1 MKAAPAS
8 ANVVDNFA
16 FLEFLATNV
25 GKGGAVQPSQGSF
38 SPARGGAALA
48 TGGHNEIPVS
58 QPANSSVLGPG
69 PGPHVKKQLRRVADP
84 LPGGQLAPL
93 DHAHSF
99 NGSSAGDMRK
109 SHASVAQQELTQQRS
124 LPSLKP
130 AAGYHGAADEAS
142 RTVQRGRCVVS
153 SFVKVPSADSEVIV
167 VYRTLQ
173 ERIQC
178 WVGWRS
184 SR

>member
-25 GKGGAVQPSQGSF
+25 GKGGAAQPPQGSF
-38 SPARGGAALA
+38 SPARGGAPIVP
-48 TGGHNEIPVS
+48 GGHHEVPAS
-58 QPANSSVLGPG
+58 QPANSSVPGLGPG
-69 PGPHVKKQLRRVADP
+69 SHVKKQLRRVADP
-84 LPGGQLAPL
+84 LPGGHLAPL

-109 SHASVAQQELTQQRS
+109 SHASVAQQELAQQRS

-130 AAGYHGAADEAS
+130 AAGYHGDADESS
-142 RTVQRGRCVVS
+142 RTVQRGRYT
-153 SFVKVPSADSEVIV
+153 VK
-167 VYRTLQ
+167 
-173 ERIQC
+173 
-178 WVGWRS
+178 
-184 SR
+184 